1 MPDVDNLEDFMS
13 DADNLEIFLSPIRT
27 CKLYKPKFGQ
37 SGRESSVSLEGF
49 KSLYGSDKFYAWI
62 GLDSELM
69 YAAHKAAGGM
79 TSVYRQIGIGCER
92 LFRKI
97 ILDTVGYESPIYAG
111 WSYTTT
117 KNVIRNGKPKQE
129 NRVLTLDGRLEFS
142 QITTPSV
149 AQALNDWVRRYCAK
163 IDAAIPLNG
172 VVFEVRQGYKSKDS
186 KRQNADIENAS
197 TAWAKGY
204 LPIFAIF
211 SAQID
216 ADNMN
221 RYMNSRAGVL
231 IGNGLNDD
239 LVSLF
244 AFIENVLGY
253 DIAGFFERNSDSIK
267 HEMNIVLDALLRPE

>member
-1 MPDVDNLEDFMS
+1 MPDT
-13 DADNLEIFLSPIRT
+13 DNLEIFLAPIRT

-37 SGRESSVSLEGF
+37 SGKENSVSLEGF
-49 KSLYGSDKFYAWI
+49 KSLYGADQFYAWI

-97 ILDTVGYESPIYAG
+97 ILDTVGYESPIYAA
-111 WSYTTT
+111 WSYETT

-129 NRVLTLDGRLEFS
+129 KRVLTLDGRLEFS
-142 QITTPSV
+142 KITTPNVSE
-149 AQALNDWVRRYCAK
+149 ALNDWVRRYCAK
-163 IDAAIPLNG
+163 IDAELPAHG

-197 TAWAKGY
+197 SAWAKGY

-231 IGNGLNDD
+231 IGNGLDDD

-244 AFIENVLGY
+244 AFIKNVLSY
-253 DIAGFFERNSDSIK
+253 DIAGFFERNSTAIK